1 MLEIKDLAAGYD
13 DTDIV
18 VRLPALT
25 LGRGQSCL
33 LQGASGSGKSTLLH
47 AIAGLGP
54 VMRGTVKID
63 GEDMNLPDAAARDDL
78 RGRKIGIV
86 FQALH
91 LVKSLTVRENVLLSA
106 TVTGRAAD
114 AARAD
119 ELLLRLGI
127 EALAEKPAGE
137 ISQGQAQR
145 VAIAR
150 ALLTRPALLLADE
163 PTSSLDDLNAARV
176 AKLLAELAAENGAAL
191 VVASHD
197 ARITPLFTHVIP
209 VGAAA

>member
-1 MLEIKDLAAGYD
+1 MLEIKDLAAGYGD
-13 DTDIV
+13 SDIV

-25 LGRGQSCL
+25 LNRGQSCL

-54 VMRGTVKID
+54 VMRGSVRID
-63 GEDMNLPDAAARDDL
+63 GEEMNLPGAAARDNL

-106 TVTGRAAD
+106 AVTGRKAD
-114 AARAD
+114 GARAD
-119 ELLLRLGI
+119 DLLLRLD
-127 EALAEKPAGE
+127 AK
-137 ISQGQAQR
+137 AQR

-150 ALLTRPALLLADE
+150 ALLPGPALLLADE
-163 PTSSLDDLNAARV
+163 PTSSLDDTNASRV
-176 AKLLAELAAENGAAL
+176 GRLLAELAAENGAAL
-191 VVASHD
+191 MVASHD
-197 ARITPLFTHVIP
+197 ARITSIFTHVIP